1 MVPVE
6 HSWTYYL
13 EHGHPA
19 SEDFMLE
26 REQPV
31 PQERPA
37 L

>member
-6 HSWTYYL
+6 HSWTYYF
-13 EHGHPA
+13 EHGHPV
-19 SEDFMLE
+19 SEDRMRE
-26 REQPV
+26 REQPA